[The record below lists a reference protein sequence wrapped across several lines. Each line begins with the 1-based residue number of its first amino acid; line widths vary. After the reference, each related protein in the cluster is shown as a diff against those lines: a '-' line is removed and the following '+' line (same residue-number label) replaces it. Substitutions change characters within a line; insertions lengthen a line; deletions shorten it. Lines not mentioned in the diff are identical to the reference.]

1 MNRLV
6 KVAIPISRLDLLTYR
21 VPDGM
26 EMPKVGA
33 RVIVPLGG
41 RILTACVIKDNV
53 ENPELAPDIIKD
65 VLGVLDVQTFIPLE
79 VLHLA
84 RWTAEYYLSSTG
96 DVLTAAMPPGGWK
109 KISRLARLSEHG
121 AVALESGTLSEQS
134 KALLRELSAEQFQP
148 VDRVVKK
155 LTLRQ
160 HKRLDNPIERRR
172 FQALISKMKA
182 QSLVEIQYRQ
192 PEQAENFKKIRIVR
206 LTDAGYQ
213 QVGNNEAKQ
222 TKTARLGS
230 RQRQVIA
237 LLHRKHKAQ
246 GLALTG
252 LTKLGIS
259 AATVKRLVDM
269 GLVEVGNKKI
279 ERDPWSFEYEAD
291 SRTEN
296 ASVTLTDEQDKAL
309 SELIKR
315 ATSRKFHVAL
325 LHGVTGSGK
334 TEIYLRLAKFLQD
347 SNRQSIILV
356 PEIALTPAMA
366 GAFRLNFG
374 GRVAIQHSGL
384 SSGERHDQWH
394 RIRSGEIDIVIG
406 TRSAI
411 FAPLQRV
418 GLVVVDEEH
427 DGSYKQDENPRYHA
441 RDLAIVRGQQADALI
456 VLGSATP
463 SMESYHNAILGRYS
477 LLELGR
483 RVHDRPLPQTTVVN
497 MREEYALNGPGAI
510 FSEALHA
517 GIAERLKRGEQSLI
531 LLNRRGF
538 AAAMICRQ
546 CGLLFECPHCSIS
559 LTVHR
564 STHQMRCHYCGHAER
579 IKKTCV
585 QCGGEYLEEIGL
597 GTQRVETEIQ
607 EMFPKARVG
616 RIDRDTVRRRG
627 ALSTLLKK
635 FAQGKLDL
643 LIGTQ
648 MIAKGHDFPNVTL
661 VGVVSADVGLGL
673 PDFRAAERTFQLL
686 TQVAGRSGRGGKTG
700 ETIVQTLHPDHYS
713 LQHACEQNYQSFY
726 EEELTFRRRMR
737 YPPIVALA
745 NMVVK
750 HRSPGNALE
759 TATKF
764 VAALRECSKRLEVL
778 GPAPAPLERL
788 KGEYRVQVLTKSSH
802 RREMRGALLDALE
815 VCTESQGQIVVDVDP
830 MSVL

>member
-6 KVAIPISRLDLLTYR
+6 KVAIPVSRLDLLTYR

-41 RILTACVIKDNV
+41 RVLTACVIIDNV

-109 KISRLARLSEHG
+109 KISKLVRLTPHG
-121 AVALESGTLSEQS
+121 AVALESGALSGQT
-134 KALLRELSAEQFQP
+134 KTLLRELSVEQFHP
-148 VDRVVKK
+148 LDRVVKK
-155 LTLRQ
+155 LALGQNKSLVKTNGQ
-160 HKRLDNPIERRR
+160 RR
-172 FQALISKMKA
+172 FQALIRKMET
-182 QSLVEIQYRQ
+182 QSLLEIQYRY
-192 PEQAENFKKIRIVR
+192 PEQVANFKTIKTAR

-213 QVGNNEAKQ
+213 QVGTTEAKQ
-222 TKTARLGS
+222 AKVGRLGS
-230 RQRQVIA
+230 RQRQVLA
-237 LLHRKHKAQ
+237 VLQKQKTKSLPLAQ
-246 GLALTG
+246 LA
-252 LTKLGIS
+252 KLGIGS
-259 AATVKRLVDM
+259 ATVNRLNDM
-269 GLVEVGNKKI
+269 GLVEIENKKI
-279 ERDPWSFEYEAD
+279 ERDPWNFEYKDHSIAK
-291 SRTEN
+291 N
-296 ASVTLTDEQDKAL
+296 ASVTLTDEQHEAL
-309 SELIKR
+309 SELIER
-315 ATSRKFHVAL
+315 ATNREFHVAL
-325 LHGVTGSGK
+325 LHGITGSGK
-334 TEIYLRLAKFLQD
+334 TEVYLQLAKHLQD

-366 GAFRLNFG
+366 SSFRANFG
-374 GRVAIQHSGL
+374 SRVAIQHSGL

-418 GLVVVDEEH
+418 GLIVVDEEH
-427 DGSYKQDENPRYHA
+427 DGSYKQDEYPRYHG
-441 RDLAIVRGQQADALI
+441 RDLAIVRGQQANALI

-477 LLELGR
+477 LLELSR
-483 RVHDRPLPQTTVVN
+483 RVYDRPLPQTQVVN
-497 MREEYALNGPGAI
+497 MREEYALNGPGVI
-510 FSEALHA
+510 FSDPLRTA
-517 GIAERLKRGEQSLI
+517 IAKRLKRGEQTLI

-538 AAAMICRQ
+538 AAAMICRK
-546 CGLLFECPHCSIS
+546 CGVLFECPNCSVS

-564 STHQMRCHYCGHAER
+564 KAQQMRCHYCGYAER
-579 IKKTCV
+579 IKKACIH
-585 QCGGEYLEEIGL
+585 CGGEYLEELGL
-597 GTQRVETEIQ
+597 GTQRVEVEIKT
-607 EMFPKARVG
+607 MFPEARVG

-627 ALSTLLKK
+627 TLSSLLKK
-635 FAQGKLDL
+635 FGQGELDV

-661 VGVVSADVGLGL
+661 VGVVSADVGLGVA
-673 PDFRAAERTFQLL
+673 DFRAAERTFQLL
-686 TQVAGRSGRGGKTG
+686 TQVAGRAGRGGKTG

-713 LQHACEQNYQSFY
+713 LHHACEQNYKSFY

-745 NMVVK
+745 NMVIK
-750 HRSPGNALE
+750 HRSPGNALK

-764 VAALRECSKRLEVL
+764 VAALRKCNKRLEVL
-778 GPAPAPLERL
+778 GPASAPLERL

-802 RREMRGALLDALE
+802 RREMRGALVTALE
-815 VCTESQGQIVVDVDP
+815 VCSEFQGQIVIDVDP
-830 MSVL
+830 VSVL